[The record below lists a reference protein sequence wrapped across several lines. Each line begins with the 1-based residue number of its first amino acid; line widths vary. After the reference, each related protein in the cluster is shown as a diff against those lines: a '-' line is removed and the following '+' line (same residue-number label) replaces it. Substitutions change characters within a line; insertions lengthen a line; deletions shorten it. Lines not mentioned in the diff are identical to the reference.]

1 MYQKTVTL
9 QNGALLD
16 FEWEEGLANMTLKK
30 DGAVVGAFNN
40 SDELRQGRR
49 FTLPDGQ
56 QVTVVYTEFGLEVW
70 QNGEELVSGGTS
82 ASVEGFDSAVKGL
95 LWLGGAQLVLAPVAY
110 FLRSSSV
117 FNGAESSSLEA
128 AIGLIIAGG
137 SLLGLGF
144 WARQTGSKTPFW
156 IGIVLGVLNIY
167 LTISSGGRGGLFITA
182 VLIYY
187 LYMGTRSESPRP
199 KRKPFSGTNAPLD
212 SDL

>member
-9 QNGALLD
+9 QNETLLEFD
-16 FEWEEGLANMTLKK
+16 WEEGLANMTLKK
-30 DGAVVGAFNN
+30 DGEVVGSFTNP
-40 SDELRQGRR
+40 DEVRQGRR
-49 FTLPDGQ
+49 FNLPDGQ

-95 LWLGGAQLVLAPVAY
+95 LWLGGAQLVISPIAY
-110 FLRSSSV
+110 FVRS
-117 FNGAESSSLEA
+117 EDIRLEA
-128 AIGLIIAGG
+128 AISLIIAGG
-137 SLLGLGF
+137 SLLGLGL

-156 IGIVLGVLNIY
+156 IGIVLGVLNIF
-167 LTISSGGRGGLFITA
+167 LTISSGGRGGLFVTA

-187 LYMGTRSESPRP
+187 LYMGTRSEAPRP
-199 KRKPFSGTNAPLD
+199 KRKPFSGPNAPLD